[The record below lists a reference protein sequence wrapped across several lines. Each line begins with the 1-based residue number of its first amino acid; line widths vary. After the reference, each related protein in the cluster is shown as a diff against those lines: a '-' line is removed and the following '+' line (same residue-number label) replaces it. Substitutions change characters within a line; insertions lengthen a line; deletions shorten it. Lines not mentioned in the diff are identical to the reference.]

1 MSQPDQQKQQHF
13 FSGQSLLTGLL
24 FFLPSAVPSL
34 LAWLIPLLA
43 VPVFLLFQAVGND
56 RQALRLLRNGLLVS
70 GAGALLL
77 GAEEIYLFSLIQL
90 PLAWSLRR
98 SAVQGKSPAAA
109 GGAGLAMLALSWI
122 AFWFCYGI
130 LSSSNPYTSLLVE
143 LQNGLTQLT
152 EAYRTSSAQLSAEV
166 LYSLELT
173 TAWLR
178 QRLPMLMPGLLISG
192 LTLTVW
198 LNMLISGWLLGKVR
212 PDKVPWPEY
221 RCWRLPDQFVW
232 LLIAGASLAAVSTG
246 HAQTIGFTL
255 AAVAVLVYF
264 FQGAAVFAHLLHRWN
279 VPPLWRFFLYF
290 IVAAQSYG
298 VLLLAVTGVAD
309 IWADF
314 RKMAQ
319 GKQQDSSQP

>member
-1 MSQPDQQKQQHF
+1 MPQPDQQKQQRF
-13 FSGQSLLTGLL
+13 FSGQSLLIGLL
-24 FFLPSAVPSL
+24 FLLPSAAPSV

-43 VPVFLLFQAVGND
+43 VPVFLLLQAVGND
-56 RQALRLLRNGLLVS
+56 RQVLLLLRNGLLTG

-77 GAEEIYLFSLIQL
+77 GAEDIYLFSLIQL

-98 SAVQGKSPAAA
+98 SAAQGKSPAAA
-109 GGAGLAMLALSWI
+109 GGAGLAMLGLSWL

-130 LSSSNPYTSLLVE
+130 LSSSNPYTSLLAE
-143 LQNGLTQLT
+143 LQDGLTQLAQ
-152 EAYRTSSAQLSAEV
+152 AYRTGGMEISAEM

-178 QRLPMLMPGLLISG
+178 QRLPVLLPGLLISG
-192 LTLTVW
+192 LVLTVW
-198 LNMLISGWLLGKVR
+198 LNLLISSWLLGKVR
-212 PDKVPWPEY
+212 PGKALWPEY
-221 RCWRLPDQFVW
+221 RCWRLPDQLIW
-232 LLIAGASLAAVSTG
+232 LLIAGAALAAVGTG

-255 AAVAVLVYF
+255 TTMAALVYF
-264 FQGAAVFAHLLHRWN
+264 FQGAAVFAHLLHRWK

-298 VLLLAVTGVAD
+298 VLLLTVTGVAD

-314 RKMAQ
+314 RKLAQ
-319 GKQQDSSQP
+319 DEQDSSQS